1 MTKIDE
7 SKQYKFSEII
17 AMLED
22 GELPVESKVIGIR
35 EHKILEVKKVDCS
48 CGSYG
53 FYGTENS
60 GPFIDALIG
69 AHDINDLWTI
79 KLPKEDKF
87 YLKLPFESISPF
99 LHYCYDRK
107 KYEFFSEPLNS
118 SCQGQFTQKEIDD
131 MDFDTTFFEQGKV
144 EDESND

>member
-17 AMLED
+17 AMLENK
-22 GELPVESKVIGIR
+22 ELQ
-35 EHKILEVKKVDCS
+35 
-48 CGSYG
+48 
-53 FYGTENS
+53 ENS
-60 GPFIDALIG
+60 VVEHGNTLLKVHKNGIGLGLKDVSNDRFIQATISVV
-69 AHDINDLWTI
+69 DINAFWFI
-79 KLPKEDKF
+79 KMPKEDKF

-107 KYEFFSEPLNS
+107 KYEFFSEPLNG